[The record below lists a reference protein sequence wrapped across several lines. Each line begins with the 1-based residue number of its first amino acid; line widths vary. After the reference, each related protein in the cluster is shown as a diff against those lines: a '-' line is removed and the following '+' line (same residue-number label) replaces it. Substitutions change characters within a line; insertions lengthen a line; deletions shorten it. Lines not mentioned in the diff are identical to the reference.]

1 MNLAV
6 LRSNTM
12 TQAYSNNSQQHQIQA
27 QARRDTIGN
36 PRAALNQQ
44 QENLKQILAYF
55 KGDYLN
61 LDQ

>member
-1 MNLAV
+1 M
-6 LRSNTM
+6 
-12 TQAYSNNSQQHQIQA
+12 QA
-27 QARRDTIGN
+27 QARRDTIEN